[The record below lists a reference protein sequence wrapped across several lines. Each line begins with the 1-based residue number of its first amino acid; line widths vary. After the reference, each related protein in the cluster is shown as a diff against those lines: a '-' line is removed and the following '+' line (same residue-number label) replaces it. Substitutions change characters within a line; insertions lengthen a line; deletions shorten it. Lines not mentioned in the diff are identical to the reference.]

1 MANHGLI
8 PQFTGGFKI
17 MKDLYIFDID
27 GTLANLEHRL
37 HFIKQ
42 KSPDWDSFHN
52 NVIFDQ
58 PIKPVI
64 TTCQMLSKFCDIWYF
79 TGRMECCR
87 GDTIAWLHHNVI
99 GFEEPNL
106 TMRNQGDT
114 REDFVIKQEMLH
126 NMLHIDR
133 DRLVAVFDDRQQVVD
148 MFRSNGI
155 QVFQCAKG
163 NF

>member
-1 MANHGLI
+1 
-8 PQFTGGFKI
+8 
-17 MKDLYIFDID
+17 MKELYIFDID

-52 NVIFDQ
+52 NVIYDK
-58 PIKPVI
+58 PIRSVI
-64 TTCQMLSKFCDIWYF
+64 KTCQMLSTFCDIWYF
-79 TGRMECCR
+79 TGRMESCR
-87 GDTIAWLHHNVI
+87 ENTITWIYRNVV
-99 GFEEPNL
+99 GYSVAYPNV

-114 REDFVIKQEMLH
+114 RADFVVKQEMLD
-126 NMLHIDR
+126 NMLQVDR

-148 MFRSNGI
+148 MFRNNGI